1 MIRVKVIVR
10 VTDYSQGKL
19 MVIISVMVK
28 LGLGLEFYPNNL
40 VTITL
45 TPKLTLAIYTTK
57 YTPVDGL
64 SVHQMSP
71 KPLQVDS

>member
-28 LGLGLEFYPNNL
+28 LRLGLGLEFYPNNL

-57 YTPVDGL
+57 
-64 SVHQMSP
+64 
-71 KPLQVDS
+71 